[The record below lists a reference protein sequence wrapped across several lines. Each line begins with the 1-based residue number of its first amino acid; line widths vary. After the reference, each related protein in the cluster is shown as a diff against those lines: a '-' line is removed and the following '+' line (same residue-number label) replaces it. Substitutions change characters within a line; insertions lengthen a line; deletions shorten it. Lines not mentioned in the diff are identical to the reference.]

1 MLEQFVSQLFP
12 FHVRLDQQ
20 LRIMDAGVSARKLL
34 PNLVVGRPFTDYA
47 KLISPRIKLDRSKLL
62 RHLQTTFLVELND
75 SAIRLRG
82 QLYLSDGD
90 QALWFLCS
98 PWLEDPQQLAVHGLK
113 ETDFAPHESSIEH
126 LYMSFT
132 RAQQLEELRAVNDR
146 LQATIRRSEELASAE
161 SVLTRDLEIAADLR
175 VQITDGCLE
184 SVHINATTLRFLDQ
198 YLKPGC
204 CLQDTPEWFQRLL
217 AQHPVDA
224 VADSCAAKAFVVDKE
239 TTRTLD
245 VRMSRVSDT
254 SIILLGRDMT
264 DAHAEYLLLL
274 QTLERAMEAVI
285 MVDDN
290 DRITFFNEAAQ
301 HMFQYT
307 ADEALRQPIDLLS
320 SRGLTPRQRASD
332 GSWTFASED
341 DSQRGEVVLWRKDQ
355 TRLLCSYSISQVEV
369 GNQAVRAAFIQD
381 ITLQR
386 EAEQRISFQAN
397 HDGLT
402 GLPNRRHSQQH
413 LNQQIETMGSGSLA
427 VALIDMD
434 NFKTINDLLGH
445 DAGDSFLK
453 STAQRMLDAI
463 REEDFACRLGGD
475 EFALILSSV
484 GDRESVEPVIQR
496 VTRAL
501 AEPLVIDD
509 VQWEPGASVGVA
521 LGSDGNDGPDL
532 LRHAD
537 LAMYEAKSLGKGKA
551 VFYEPSMTE
560 RAQQRISLQKKLE
573 RALDAGEIVP
583 FFQPIVDLETNRP
596 VGFEAL
602 ARWLSADGALIPPN
616 DFIPIAE
623 SSDLIIRIEEQVIE
637 QALSMVARL
646 RHQHLEYQDIS
657 VSVNISARHFTS
669 PQLLPMIA
677 RHLAAQ
683 LLPASALVVEL
694 TESILLDSSAAVRKK
709 FDTLKAMGIRVA
721 LDDFGTGYSSL
732 SYLDQYPFD
741 MIKIDRSFIYGLN
754 SGKVR
759 RRLLEVMIAV
769 GRAMQARVIAEGI
782 EQHADEDALRE
793 LQCGYGQGY
802 LYARP
807 MPASELDT
815 YLLDDVTAG
824 FRVTPPTETSRVVG

>member
-34 PNLVVGRPFTDYA
+34 PHLTVGRPFTDYA

-75 SAIRLRG
+75 SGMRLRG
-82 QLYLSDGD
+82 QLYLTEGD
-90 QALWFLCS
+90 KTLWFLCS
-98 PWLEDPQQLAVHGLK
+98 PWLEDPQQLATHGLK

-126 LYMSFT
+126 LYMAFT
-132 RAQQLEELRAVNDR
+132 RAQQLEELRAVNER

-175 VQITDGCLE
+175 VQITNDCLE
-184 SVHINATTLRFLDQ
+184 SVQVNAATLRFLKQ
-198 YLKPGC
+198 NLKPGM
-204 CLQDTPEWFQRLL
+204 CLQDTPDWFQRLL
-217 AQHPVDA
+217 AQYMVD
-224 VADSCAAKAFVVDKE
+224 VDRGAAKAFVAEED

-274 QTLERAMEAVI
+274 QTLERAIEAVI

-290 DRITFFNEAAQ
+290 DRITFFNAAAQ
-301 HMFQYT
+301 AMFQYT
-307 ADEALRQPIDLLS
+307 ADEALQQPIDLLF
-320 SRGLTPRQRASD
+320 SRGLTPRQRATD
-332 GSWTFASED
+332 AGWTFARED

-355 TRLLCSYSISQVEV
+355 ARLLCSYSISKVDV
-369 GNQAVRAAFIQD
+369 GHQSVRAAFIQD

-402 GLPNRRHSQQH
+402 GLPNRRHFQQH
-413 LNQQIETMGSGSLA
+413 LNQQIETMGGGSLA

-453 STAQRMLDAI
+453 STAQRLLDAI
-463 REEDFACRLGGD
+463 RDDDFACRLGGD

-484 GDRESVEPVIQR
+484 AGCESVEPVIQR

-532 LRHAD
+532 LRYAD

-551 VFYEPSMTE
+551 IFYEPSMTA

-583 FFQPIVDLETNRP
+583 FFQPIVELEINRP

-602 ARWLSADGALIPPN
+602 ARWLSADGVLIPP
-616 DFIPIAE
+616 DEFIPIAE
-623 SSDLIIRIEEQVIE
+623 SSDLIIRIEERVIE
-637 QALSMVARL
+637 QALVMVARL
-646 RHQHLEYQDIS
+646 RRQHLEYQDIS
-657 VSVNISARHFTS
+657 VSVNISARHFAS
-669 PQLLPMIA
+669 PNLLPMIET
-677 RHLAAQ
+677 HLSAQ
-683 LLPASALVVEL
+683 QLPASALVVEL
-694 TESILLDSSAAVRKK
+694 TESILLDSCAAVRKK
-709 FDTLKAMGIRVA
+709 FATLKSMGIRVA

-741 MIKIDRSFIYGLN
+741 MIKIDRSFVYGLN

-759 RRLLEVMIAV
+759 RRLLEVIIAV

-782 EQHADEDALRE
+782 EQNADEDVLRE
-793 LQCGYGQGY
+793 LQCAYGQGY

-807 MPASELDT
+807 MPASELDA

-824 FRVTPPTETSRVVG
+824 FRITPPTDSPRAVR